1 MKRLDRHKTLAD
13 FRQQMDQCVKCG
25 VCRAHCPV
33 FGEEGREAVVARGKV
48 TLARALLTG
57 EIKPDPL
64 LSESFSKCLQ
74 CGKCVRRC
82 PNLVPVDDIVLAARR
97 EIADRKGLSLFG
109 HGVSTVLKRPR
120 LMSLLA
126 RAGRLFSWLLFKRI
140 PRQSGLRLRFP
151 APFITQDRSLPEFG
165 GRPFRDRHPEFIPG
179 EPGKPLVTFY
189 TGCMINYMY
198 PQIGEGAL
206 KALRRLG
213 MNILIPKDQGCCG
226 LPALCSG
233 DGATATMLAERN
245 LRALT
250 RRQPDTIVTACASCF
265 SGITKHLRELGPDF
279 EQLADRVIDINAFLV
294 QQGLAD
300 TLQALPDPQQSRRV
314 TFHTPC
320 HLRNQGITAE
330 PRTLLRALPGIELVE
345 MANADACCGL
355 GGTFSVYHYETS
367 KKIGAHKA
375 EAVKNSAAELVATAC
390 PGCIMQLQDTLNH
403 AGLPQKVV
411 HVLELVGEA
420 LAQDKA

>member
-1 MKRLDRHKTLAD
+1 MARHKTLTD
-13 FRQQMDQCVKCG
+13 YRQELKQCVKCG
-25 VCRAHCPV
+25 TCRAHCPV
-33 FGEEGREAVVARGKV
+33 FGEENRETVVARGKIA
-48 TLARALLTG
+48 LADSLLNDRIG
-57 EIKPDPL
+57 PDRQLAASLSQCL
-64 LSESFSKCLQ
+64 L
-74 CGKCVRRC
+74 CGKCVQNC
-82 PNLVPVDDIVLAARR
+82 PNQVPVDDIVLAVRR
-97 EIADRKGLSLFG
+97 EIAGRKGLTLFG

-120 LMSLLA
+120 LMNLLA
-126 RAGRLFSWLLFKRI
+126 RAGRLFSWLLFQRI

-151 APFITQDRSLPEFG
+151 APFITQDRSLPQFG
-165 GRPFRDRHPEFIPG
+165 GRPFRDRHPEYIAGDP
-179 EPGKPLVTFY
+179 ERPLVAFF

-206 KALRRLG
+206 TALRRLG

-233 DGATATMLAERN
+233 DGATAAMLAERN
-245 LRALT
+245 LEALT
-250 RRQPDTIVTACASCF
+250 RRRPDTIVTACASCF

-279 EQLADRVIDINAFLV
+279 EQLADQVIDINAFLL

-300 TLQALPDPQQSRRV
+300 TLQALPAPQQSRRV

-320 HLRNQGITAE
+320 HLRNHGITEE
-330 PRTLLRALPGIELVE
+330 PRALLRAVPGIDLVE
-345 MANADACCGL
+345 MANAEACCGL

-420 LAQDKA
+420 LSASEA